1 MEKVPQRF
9 FISNC
14 IPGTDPLAAVT
25 DDCHKTFSNLHPGT
39 EYTVSVAT
47 VLSNGEQSEPVST
60 TVCTILPAPDQLTV
74 DSVDTTSAAVS
85 WSQPP
90 GLDQTQHH
98 YQISYRCPGI
108 KPHITTTS
116 SHSITLS
123 DLKPATEYSVTVC
136 TVLENGKQSQLVLT
150 TLTTVPT
157 APGQLTV
164 DTTSATFS
172 WSQPPGLDQTQH
184 HYQISYHCP
193 GTEPHYTTTSSH
205 SITLSDLQ
213 GGTQYS
219 VTVCTV
225 LENGKKSRLVS
236 TTLTTVLPAPDQLT
250 VDSVDTTS
258 AAVSWN
264 QPPGLN
270 QTQHHYQISYRC
282 PGTEPHITTTSSHSI
297 TLSDL
302 QCGTQYS
309 VTVCTVLENGRQS
322 RLVSTTLTTILPAPD
337 QLTVDSVDTTSA
349 AVSWSQPPGLNQ
361 TQHHYQISYRC
372 PETEPHITTTSSHSI
387 TLSDLQCGKQYF
399 VTVCSVLEDGKQSQ
413 LVSTTLTTILPAPD
427 QLTVDSVDITS
438 AAVSWNQPPGLNQT
452 QHHYQISYRCPGTKP
467 HITTTSSHSIT
478 LSDLQ
483 CATQYSVTV
492 CTVLENG
499 KQSQLVST
507 TLTTI
512 LPAPDQLTVDSVDTT
527 SAAVSWSQPPG
538 LNQTQHHYHYQISY
552 QCPGTKPHITTTSSH
567 SISLSDLQCGTQ
579 YSVTVCTVLENG
591 KQSQLVSTTLTTE
604 HVQWWKRPSRVA
616 AVFVLLAVIIGLWD
630 SYAAAERDQLQTIYN
645 TLTKERDQLQNSLNT
660 RTTERDQLQNSLNT
674 RTTERDQLQN
684 SLNTRTTERDQ
695 LQNSLNTRT
704 TDRDQLQNS
713 LNTRTTERDQLQ
725 NSLNTRTTERD
736 QLQNSLNTRTTE
748 RDQLQNSLNTR
759 TTERDQLQNSLNTKT
774 TEIDKLMKRL
784 NTITMEHDQLQKDI
798 GSYPEGWRRF
808 GCSCYYLSTER
819 KSWKESRQDCL
830 ERGADLVII
839 NSEEEQTFINGFESV
854 TFAWIGLTDSVTEGT
869 WKWVDGTPLTTPRYW
884 WSGEPGGGTYQNCGE
899 IYYIS
904 SGQGVWRDLGCSFS
918 QEWICEK

>member
-1 MEKVPQRF
+1 MSCDGDQHTMQSSDDVLPTPGDIQVLLLTLDSVSLSWSSPQGLTGPQTFRVTWGCDGETSSTRVKDVHHLEISSLKPDEKYQFNMATEGEDGRQSRWVSASLSTVVTPRDLKVDHLEETSFTLHWSKAEGMEKVPQHF

-14 IPGTDPLAAVT
+14 IPGTDPLTAVT
-25 DDCHKTFSNLHPGT
+25 DDCHKTFSNLQPGT

-116 SHSITLS
+116 SPSITLS

-164 DTTSATFS
+164 DTTSATVS

-193 GTEPHYTTTSSH
+193 GTEPHYTTTSLH
-205 SITLSDLQ
+205 SISLSDLQ
-213 GGTQYS
+213 CGTQYS

-361 TQHHYQISYRC
+361 TQHHY
-372 PETEPHITTTSSHSI
+372 
-387 TLSDLQCGKQYF
+387 
-399 VTVCSVLEDGKQSQ
+399 
-413 LVSTTLTTILPAPD
+413 
-427 QLTVDSVDITS
+427 
-438 AAVSWNQPPGLNQT
+438 
-452 QHHYQISYRCPGTKP
+452 
-467 HITTTSSHSIT
+467 
-478 LSDLQ
+478 
-483 CATQYSVTV
+483 
-492 CTVLENG
+492 
-499 KQSQLVST
+499 
-507 TLTTI
+507 
-512 LPAPDQLTVDSVDTT
+512 
-527 SAAVSWSQPPG
+527 
-538 LNQTQHHYHYQISY
+538 HYQISY

-630 SYAAAERDQLQTIYN
+630 SYATSERDQLQNSLTTRTTERDQLQTSYNTPTKERDQLQISYN
-645 TLTKERDQLQNSLNT
+645 TLTKERDQLQNRLNT
-660 RTTERDQLQNSLNT
+660 RTTERDQLQTSYNTLTKERDQLQTSYNTLTIERDQLQSSLNT
-674 RTTERDQLQN
+674 RTTEIDKLKK
-684 SLNTRTTERDQ
+684 SLNTTTMERDQ
-695 LQNSLNTRT
+695 LQ
-704 TDRDQLQNS
+704 
-713 LNTRTTERDQLQ
+713 
-725 NSLNTRTTERD
+725 
-736 QLQNSLNTRTTE
+736 
-748 RDQLQNSLNTR
+748 
-759 TTERDQLQNSLNTKT
+759 K
-774 TEIDKLMKRL
+774 EIERL
-784 NTITMEHDQLQKDI
+784 NWENKGKCVQRAHLFICFLIH
-798 GSYPEGWRRF
+798 SF
-808 GCSCYYLSTER
+808 CS
-819 KSWKESRQDCL
+819 
-830 ERGADLVII
+830 
-839 NSEEEQTFINGFESV
+839 
-854 TFAWIGLTDSVTEGT
+854 
-869 WKWVDGTPLTTPRYW
+869 
-884 WSGEPGGGTYQNCGE
+884 
-899 IYYIS
+899 
-904 SGQGVWRDLGCSFS
+904 
-918 QEWICEK
+918 